1 VPRKS
6 CAPGPQSPAPPFGSS
21 YDPKAMEVVMKA
33 TVMFS
38 AIFAAMLFAASLA
51 ADTIH
56 DQLNGTW
63 SGSWVPD
70 GGIRDAM
77 TIELRYD
84 ESGTL
89 TGRFVTPTSMDFTKA
104 TFNSKTRVLALEAT
118 DPASG
123 KQYRLSAKVQGT
135 ELKGRVTAGPE
146 NGQIDLIKWT
156 YVPRISGY

>member
-1 VPRKS
+1 
-6 CAPGPQSPAPPFGSS
+6 
-21 YDPKAMEVVMKA
+21 MKT
-33 TVMFS
+33 TVTFF

-63 SGSWVPD
+63 SGSWIPQ

-77 TIELRYD
+77 TIELKHD
-84 ESGTL
+84 ESGKL
-89 TGRFVTPTSMDFTKA
+89 TGRFVTPTSMNFTKA
-104 TFNSKTRVLALEAT
+104 TFNSKTRLLSLEAM
-118 DPASG
+118 DPTSG
-123 KQYRLSAKVQGT
+123 KQYRLTAKVEGT
-135 ELKGRVTAGPE
+135 EIKGTVAAGNE